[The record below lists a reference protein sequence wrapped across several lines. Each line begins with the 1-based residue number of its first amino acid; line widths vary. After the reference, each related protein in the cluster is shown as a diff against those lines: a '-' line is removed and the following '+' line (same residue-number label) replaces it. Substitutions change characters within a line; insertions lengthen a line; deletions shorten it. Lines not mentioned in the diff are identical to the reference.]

1 MLRILRSP
9 ITKSLLSGSNSAIVC
24 SESLST
30 VAVGPEHHDIPAGH
44 AGSDMRAISCNI
56 GLNRRR
62 DLSLRSDLRL
72 HSSQESFNLRDIFRG
87 KLVVMLGVP
96 DMGKVCAECHVPNYV
111 DYAQQLRDVGVDD
124 IICVAVAP
132 AEKAEAWGKK
142 IDLKDS
148 KIRML
153 GDTNGGFARLLG
165 VDLNLPEDKGP
176 HSQRYAALV
185 EDGILLKLKVEE
197 RLKDVKDTSA
207 DCILDYLKYLQS
219 LE

>member
-1 MLRILRSP
+1 
-9 ITKSLLSGSNSAIVC
+9 
-24 SESLST
+24 
-30 VAVGPEHHDIPAGH
+30 
-44 AGSDMRAISCNI
+44 MRAISCNI

-72 HSSQESFNLRDIFRG
+72 HSSQESFNLKDLFRG

-96 DMGKVCAECHVPNYV
+96 DMGKVCATCHVPNYV
-111 DYAQQLRDVGVDD
+111 DTAQQLRDAGVDD

-132 AEKAEAWGKK
+132 AEKAESWGQK

-153 GDTNGGFARLLG
+153 ADTNAGFARLLG
-165 VDLNLPEDKGP
+165 VDLNLPKEKGP

-197 RLKDVKDTSA
+197 QLKDVKDTSA
-207 DCILDYLKYLQS
+207 ECILDYLKYLQS